1 MNLQQFINI
10 LLARYQIAI
19 LLLLT
24 TVVGVFLYT
33 LTIPNKYIATTSVLL
48 DVKSPDPLMG
58 LTMAMS
64 GMGTPSYMATQ
75 NDIITSPRVSQA
87 VVKMLKLDQ
96 NDQVREQW
104 RLASGGK
111 GQLIAWL
118 GDLVSKKLEVKP
130 SRDSN
135 VIEISFNSEDPSY
148 AAVAANA
155 YAQAYIETNL
165 ELKVEPA
172 RQYAQWF
179 QVKVATLR
187 QELGNAQ
194 ARLADFQKK
203 TGMVT
208 GGINTQSLEN
218 TKIAELSGQL
228 VQTEGQSAETQSK
241 RKNIHTGDTLSEV
254 MQNPVIVNL
263 KSEIISREG
272 KLKESSLNLG
282 ENNPQYQAM
291 ESEIVSLKQKLA
303 DETQHILSSINT
315 ANNVNQQKKTELKE
329 SIEIHKQREL
339 QDLAQRNEIA
349 VLQRDVES
357 AQKAYDLVVQHYTES
372 NLQSQSNQTNITVL
386 TPAVEPTSRSS
397 PQMFKNLLIAVFA
410 GTLLGVAGA
419 FGVEMLDQRVR
430 SSEALSDAI
439 GVPVLIQFSQK
450 SESMEIKFW
459 LKKIRNMKVK
469 FAFPKKAKKVVV
481 A

>member
-10 LLARYQIAI
+10 LLARYKIALV
-19 LLLLT
+19 LLLA
-24 TVVGVFLYT
+24 TVVCVFLYT
-33 LTIPNKYIATTSVLL
+33 LRMPNKYIATTSVLL

-75 NDIITSPRVSQA
+75 NDIITSPRVAQA

-96 NDQVREQW
+96 NEQLKNQW
-104 RLASGGK
+104 QQSTNGK
-111 GQLIAWL
+111 GQLVAWL
-118 GDLVSKKLEVKP
+118 GDIISKKLEVKP

-135 VIEISFNSEDPSY
+135 VIEISFNSEDPNY

-155 YAQAYIETNL
+155 FAQAYIDTNL

-179 QVKVATLR
+179 QVKVSTLR
-187 QELGNAQ
+187 QELGNSQ

-208 GGINTQSLEN
+208 SGINTQSLEN

-282 ENNPQYQAM
+282 ENNPQYKAM
-291 ESEIVSLKQKLA
+291 ESEIASLKQKLA
-303 DETQHILSSINT
+303 DETQHILNSINT

-386 TPAVEPTSRSS
+386 TPAVEPTNRSS

-410 GTLLGVAGA
+410 GTFLGVAGA
-419 FGVEMLDQRVR
+419 FAAEMLDQRVR
-430 SSEALSDAI
+430 SSVTLADVI

-450 SESMEIKFW
+450 SESNGIKLW

-469 FAFPKKAKKVVV
+469 LVFPKRAKQVVV